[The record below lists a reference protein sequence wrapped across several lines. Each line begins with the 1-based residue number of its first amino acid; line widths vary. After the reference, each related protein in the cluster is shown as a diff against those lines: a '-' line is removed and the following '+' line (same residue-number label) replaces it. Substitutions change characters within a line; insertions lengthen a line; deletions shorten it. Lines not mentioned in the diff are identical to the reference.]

1 MKLIDEKS
9 RRNVAFTKRRQGLF
23 KKAAELSTLTGAKVA
38 LLVVS
43 PAGRA
48 YTFGDQTLLKQ
59 QQSGQLVLPEGPL
72 LAIEAAPENGPTTT
86 STSTLT
92 VDDHHNDD
100 QEAAPSS
107 SISEI
112 GDCYDLP
119 PLPEDWSIQEFL
131 DSLLRFSETVAQ
143 SDVDEALRL
152 MQMSKFSLY
161 SDDCQKSGL
170 DAISDIYSILRDE
183 AARTGRTDVSY
194 AQALNWISRK
204 GYSEAQLKECLI
216 RRVCS
221 S

>member
-1 MKLIDEKS
+1 MGAGKRKIEMKLIDEKN

-59 QQSGQLVLPEGPL
+59 QQSDQLVPPEGPL

-119 PLPEDWSIQEFL
+119 PLTEDWSIQFL
-131 DSLLRFSETVAQ
+131 DSLAETISQ
-143 SDVDEALRL
+143 EGKSIPKIGYKINPIGD
-152 MQMSKFSLY
+152 KK
-161 SDDCQKSGL
+161 QK
-170 DAISDIYSILRDE
+170 
-183 AARTGRTDVSY
+183 
-194 AQALNWISRK
+194 
-204 GYSEAQLKECLI
+204 
-216 RRVCS
+216 
-221 S
+221 